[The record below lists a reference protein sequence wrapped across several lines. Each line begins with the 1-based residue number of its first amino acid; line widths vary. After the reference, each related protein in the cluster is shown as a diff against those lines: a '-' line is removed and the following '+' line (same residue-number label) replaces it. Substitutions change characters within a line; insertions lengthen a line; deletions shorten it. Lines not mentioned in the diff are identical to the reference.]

1 MNKKKKNILS
11 RIGAVILA
19 IMCMLMPMSAF
30 AEDATATT
38 GTMPTID
45 TEKTGSITV
54 HKYNLTEAK
63 KDGVYK
69 NWEATGE
76 KNQEAETAL
85 EGYGIEN
92 VEFTYLKVADIKTQS
107 ADGNVGVVYSIKSEL
122 AEILGLSKT
131 ECTSDEINNA
141 LDAKLRADSAGT
153 KDKLAKYV
161 QNGGNTI
168 KTNANGVAT
177 ASGLEVGLYLMVE
190 TSFPNNISDSVNPFF
205 VSIPMTKADGSDWFY
220 DVTVY
225 PKNETDTATIDKL
238 VHQNGDE
245 KTGYADTA
253 NGSIGDKMD
262 YMFVSRL
269 PKIGEDKNTYLKNYY
284 FTDTASAGL
293 TYNRDDGVVIRFY
306 NSEQDAKK
314 NNTTE
319 AIDTWTLNDETKLF
333 TVEYTNNSDGTTT
346 MTVTPTVEG
355 YAVINP
361 GMSEKFMV
369 VSYSATI
376 NEKAVLGDTGN
387 PNKVILKW
395 NRTPASD
402 FEQGESTTTVYT
414 FGLNLTKTFE
424 GNKDVDY
431 SKVKFILQNKTDG
444 YYVTAKGE
452 NGVYTV
458 TGKTT
463 EKAKATEFSPS
474 TTGKI
479 TINGI
484 EADEYILT
492 EIATSDGYSLL
503 KDSITIKIT
512 KSGKDNASATVDDA
526 KVDMSVSNGSNNAYV
541 DLTVVNKSNFTLPI
555 TGGTGTILFTLCGC
569 LLALVGI
576 AIITGKKTTR

>member
-122 AEILGLSKT
+122 ADILGLSKT

-269 PKIGEDKNTYLKNYY
+269 PKISEDKNTYLKNYY

-293 TYNRDDGVVIRFY
+293 TYNREEGVVIRFY
-306 NSEQDAKK
+306 NDEENAKK

-346 MTVTPTVEG
+346 MTVTPTVDG
-355 YAVINP
+355 YAVINSK
-361 GMSEKFMV
+361 MSEKFMV

-376 NEKAVLGDTGN
+376 NDKAVLGDTGN

-414 FGLNLTKTFE
+414 FGLDLTKEFAGTNGDFS
-424 GNKDVDY
+424 DVQ
-431 SKVKFILQNKTDG
+431 FTLWNNTDG
-444 YYVTAKGE
+444 YYVVADGKD
-452 NGVYTV
+452 GVYTV

-463 EKAKATEFSPS
+463 DKDKATKFVPS
-474 TTGKI
+474 AEGKI

-492 EIATSDGYSLL
+492 EVKTSEGYSLL
-503 KDSITIKIT
+503 KDPITINIT
-512 KSGKDNASATVDDA
+512 KNGSNPATATVDGSTV
-526 KVDMSVSNGSNNAYV
+526 KMNTVNGSANARV
-541 DLTVVNKSNFTLPI
+541 GLTVVNRSNFTLPI

-569 LLALVGI
+569 VLALVGI
-576 AIITGKKTTR
+576 AIITGKKKTR